1 MAEHVSCC
9 TRSVTVFQCLSC
21 RLPLAPGVA
30 HGSSAECA
38 AALAAEIERLKAR
51 LSLREKK
58 DAPPGQRDTS
68 ITPVAPVIALS
79 SSLLR

>member
-1 MAEHVSCC
+1 M
-9 TRSVTVFQCLSC
+9 TVFQCLSC

-51 LSLREKK
+51 LSLREKL
-58 DAPPGQRDTS
+58 PLHGFPCFFVVTG
-68 ITPVAPVIALS
+68 
-79 SSLLR
+79 